1 LVELKSNHTSNMI
14 KILWL
19 RPSTGDNVSV
29 RRERIAEELRKR
41 GYEIDICDASGLD
54 ALGAIKQ
61 ALTVDYDIIAGNV
74 RVGLYLGYPLAR
86 SLRKPFLGDVSDP
99 ISDINYLPSVL
110 FRFFEWYEWL
120 VLERADATVF
130 VYQSTYQAA
139 VDRGIEDSVKLP
151 NAVNYEQFA
160 DPDPAVVESA
170 REILDQ
176 EGVDIEKPIAIYIG
190 VFSPRYC
197 IKELVETAVYAP
209 EWEFVFVGEGELEAD
224 VETAAHE
231 MTNVHYPGA
240 FPYRLMPGFLSL
252 ADVGF
257 CFKDAE
263 QPLKLKEYGAAGLP
277 IVVRPGELSDWHDE
291 DELVFVEPN
300 PEAIAGRLAEL
311 RTDEQ
316 LYHTYREAGR
326 QIATEWSWEEIAD
339 GYDRL
344 FSQIQANK

>member
-1 LVELKSNHTSNMI
+1 MSVSV
-14 KILWL
+14 LWL
-19 RPSTGDNVSV
+19 RPSTGENISV

-41 GYEIDICDASGLD
+41 GYEIDIRDASGLD

-61 ALTVDYDIIAGNV
+61 ALTGEYDIIAGNV

-86 SLRKPFLGDVSDP
+86 LLRTPFLGDVSDP
-99 ISDINYLPSVL
+99 ITDIDYLPNPL
-110 FRFFEWYEWL
+110 FRFFQWYEWY
-120 VLERADATVF
+120 VLKRADATVF
-130 VYQSTYQAA
+130 VYESTYQAA
-139 VDRGIEDSVKLP
+139 LERGIDDAVKLP
-151 NAVNYEQFA
+151 NAVNYQQFA
-160 DPDPAVVESA
+160 DPDTDVVESA
-170 REILDQ
+170 REILDR
-176 EGVDIEKPIAIYIG
+176 EGVDFEKPIAIYIG
-190 VFSPRYC
+190 IFSPRYC
-197 IKELVETAVYAP
+197 IEELLETAEYAP
-209 EWEFVFVGEGELEAD
+209 EWEFVFVGEGELDAA
-224 VETAAHE
+224 VEKTSRE
-231 MTNVHYPGA
+231 VENVYYPGA

-257 CFKDAE
+257 CFKNAE

-291 DELVFVEPN
+291 DELVFVDPQ

-316 LYHTYREAGR
+316 LYQTYREAGR

-344 FSQIQANK
+344 FRQIQPNK